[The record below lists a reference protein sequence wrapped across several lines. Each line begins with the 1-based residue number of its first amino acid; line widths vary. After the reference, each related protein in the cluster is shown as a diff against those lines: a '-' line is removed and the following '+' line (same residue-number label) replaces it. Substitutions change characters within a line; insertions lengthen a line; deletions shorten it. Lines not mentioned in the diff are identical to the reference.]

1 MAQACRSTGREGKGK
16 RDVGACRKL
25 GREKCAVFISG
36 FRGQKGPEL
45 TLLPQGSCQEVDYS
59 RIQPAFMQAVT
70 RGVFHAKS
78 RLVATAVQCEQI
90 GLL

>member
-1 MAQACRSTGREGKGK
+1 MQKHRQGKGRENGQ
-16 RDVGACRKL
+16 VGACRKL
-25 GREKCAVFISG
+25 GREKCIVFIPR

-78 RLVATAVQCEQI
+78 RLVATAVQGEQI